1 MDSALVATILIK
13 GGAALAGAILAL
25 VFQAPKTRAEFVTRA
40 VFSILSGLL
49 FGDVVREYFKWA
61 ETWQMVVAAGALTS
75 MLSWFIMGAVTRI
88 ISKWTPPKG

>member
-1 MDSALVATILIK
+1 MDGVFATAILIK
-13 GGAALAGAILAL
+13 GGAAFAGAVLAL
-25 VFQAPKTRAEFVTRA
+25 TFQPPKTRAEFVTRV

-61 ETWQMVVAAGALTS
+61 ETWQMVTAAGALTA

-88 ISKWTPPKG
+88 IGKWNPPKG